1 MAARNLKGEA
11 LRDMLRK
18 FKDAGAPNLANI
30 KLPTKVDDICDALCK
45 AISLKDSGEWVMYG
59 DMVDDSSD
67 SESDIEDDNDD
78 NWEDL

>member
-1 MAARNLKGEA
+1 M
-11 LRDMLRK
+11 
-18 FKDAGAPNLANI
+18 
-30 KLPTKVDDICDALCK
+30 KLPTKVDDIRDALCK

-59 DMVDDSSD
+59 DMVDDSN